1 LTEQDRRRNRDN
13 DGQTERERE
22 IPTDRQKEKKEG
34 TTERGSVRQTGKRKI
49 EKQRNRLKHIDWFDL
64 VGFAKNV
71 YIQSVQFCKFEILIQ
86 FLADLIEQDLPVAV
100 PNPALLH

>member
-1 LTEQDRRRNRDN
+1 MKKMNFP
-13 DGQTERERE
+13 DGRL
-22 IPTDRQKEKKEG
+22 QKQIRFEKRTKE
-34 TTERGSVRQTGKRKI
+34 RKI

-86 FLADLIEQDLPVAV
+86 FLADLIELDLPVAV
-100 PNPALLH
+100 PNPALLHLTARFQAFSSINMKQ